1 MNRHEQRRWLA
12 EQAARLMHE
21 QAIDDPMTALARVLR
36 RHGVSP
42 DRRLWPDAEQIRSAL
57 RDYQS
62 LFGGNRQALHVQ
74 RRRQAAKAAMQFL
87 APFRPYLTGSVLDG
101 TADAHSPVRL
111 QLYCD
116 MPDEVLRHLHEHGI
130 AHRWGETHVQLAA
143 HHRSAVPK
151 LSFVA
156 DDVAF
161 ELVLLPES
169 SERQA
174 PREADGHTPMPRAN
188 LMRLQA
194 LLEAE
199 ANAM

>member
-1 MNRHEQRRWLA
+1 MNRHDQRRWLA

-21 QAIDDPMTALARVLR
+21 HAIDDPMAALTRIVR

-42 DRRLWPDAEQIRSAL
+42 DRRLWPDAEQIRAAL

-62 LFGGNRQALHVQ
+62 LFGGHLQASHVRH
-74 RRRQAAKAAMQFL
+74 RREAAKAAMQFL
-87 APFRPYLTGSVLDG
+87 APFRPYLTGPVLDG

-116 MPDEVLRHLHEHGI
+116 MPDEVLRYLHEHGI
-130 AHRWGETHVQLAA
+130 PHCWGETHVQLAA
-143 HHRSAVPK
+143 NLRSAVPK

-161 ELVLLPES
+161 ELAVLPES

-194 LLEAE
+194 MLETRE
-199 ANAM
+199 A